1 MDRIATLRTI
11 EEALTAY
18 EDGELSLPELEQE
31 VRGTLRT
38 YATEFADA
46 SAYRARGED
55 SVNGLVVVAASRTE
69 ARDRITAL
77 VDDPNPGS
85 FDLERVDGV

>member
-11 EEALTAY
+11 EEALSEY
-18 EDGELSLPELEQE
+18 EEGDLSLPELERE

-46 SAYRARGED
+46 AAYRARGD
-55 SVNGLVVVAASRTE
+55 PAVDGLVVVADSPAG
-69 ARDRITAL
+69 ARERVAELI
-77 VDDPNPGS
+77 DDPGQ
-85 FDLERVDGV
+85 FEVERVEQP